1 MQAITIGLDIAKNV
15 MQVHGVDASG
25 AVVTRKRLSRAK
37 TLEFFKSQGPCL
49 VGMEACGSAHYWGRE
64 IAALG
69 HRTRLIPPIYVKP
82 YVKRSK
88 TDAADAAAISRRMHS
103 IRPGEAVDRP
113 HMRFVPV
120 KSAQAQGQALIYTT
134 RTLLVAQRTAL
145 ANALRSHMN
154 EFGVIAAK
162 GPEGLTA
169 LLATLRS
176 DDARLPEL
184 AREGLKTLADT
195 MAATQ
200 KQIAKLDARI
210 AKLIKSDPT
219 CRRLLA
225 VPTIGVVTA
234 GSLAAMAGDLTRFRS
249 GRDFA
254 AWLGVTPRQNSSG
267 DKVRLGG
274 ITKAGDKGLRTLLVM
289 GALAVIRHARGNPAK
304 CIGPKNS
311 AGRASAWLT
320 KMLERRPPL
329 VAAVALAAKTAR
341 IVWAMIV
348 RGEEYR
354 LADA

>member
-69 HRTRLIPPIYVKP
+69 HRTRLIPPVYVKP

-88 TDAADAAAISRRMHS
+88 TDAADAAAIC
-103 IRPGEAVDRP
+103 EAVDRP

-134 RTLLVAQRTAL
+134 RALLVAQRTAL

-176 DDARLPEL
+176 DDSRLPEL

-225 VPTIGVVTA
+225 VPTIGVVAA

-304 CIGPKNS
+304 GIGPKNS